1 MPTRALEAR
10 RPALRGRAA
19 ETARLDR
26 ALADVR
32 AARSAVL
39 VLRGEAGIG
48 KSALLAYAAER
59 AADCRLL
66 RVAGVESEMELPFA
80 SLHGLCAPLL
90 DGLDALPEPQREAL
104 AAAFGQR
111 SAAAPDRLVLG
122 LALLG
127 LLSAAAEHG
136 PVVCLVD
143 DAHWLDASS
152 AQVLGLVARR
162 IRDVRVGL
170 LFAERTSAERD
181 ELVGLPTLA
190 VKGLGDADA
199 RALLATA
206 AACPLDGRIRDRV
219 VAETHGNPLA
229 LLELPRGL
237 TPGAMDGGFG
247 SGVPLP
253 SRIEASF
260 RGQVAALPPETQ
272 RLLLVAAAEPIGDP
286 TLLWRALDELGVPV
300 AAAGPAE
307 AGGLL
312 LTGARV
318 TFRHPLLRSAVYRAA
333 PPDERRAVHR
343 ALADV
348 TDPRLD
354 PDRRAWHRAQATLGP
369 DEAVAEELERAA
381 DRAQVRGGFPA
392 AAAFLERATALTLDP
407 GRRAARALAS
417 AQAKFAAGAFDDAV
431 DLLGLAEA
439 SGGLDPLRAAHAT
452 LLRGQIA
459 FVAGRISAA
468 VPLLLE
474 AAERLRPLDLARA
487 RDTYLE
493 AFHAAFAAGRFRDGG
508 GTRGVAVA
516 ARGLLP
522 ADGRVGPPE
531 LLLDGMAVMLG
542 GFGDPGDPG
551 RFGGYAAG
559 VPLVGTA
566 LAGFR
571 DQELP
576 GRQELDWLPVACRM
590 AMNVFD
596 FESWDVLSVR
606 LVDRCREAGAIG
618 VLPIAL
624 ILRLLNRLFAG
635 EFDVAAALN
644 AEVEAV
650 TDATGRRIMPCYG
663 AVALAAWS
671 GREQATD
678 AAIEAAGAY
687 ITADGSGQLLTT
699 VQWARTV
706 LLNGL
711 GRFDEAL
718 AAAEGTQE
726 YPEELGLSTWALV
739 ELIEAAAL
747 SGDEARAA
755 AGLAELVPLTRAS
768 GTDWALGT
776 EARTRALVEHDA
788 AEPLL
793 HESLA
798 RLRRTGMRVGL
809 ARAHLH
815 LGEWLRRENRRV
827 EARQHL
833 RTAQELF
840 AAMGG
845 AAFADRAGRSLLAT
859 GEKARR
865 RTDDTRGELTAQEA
879 QVAELAR
886 QGLSNPEIGARLF
899 ISPRTAEYHL
909 SKVFAKLEITSRT
922 QLEQALP
929 TAARE

>member
-1 MPTRALEAR
+1 MPAPALEAR

-19 ETARLDR
+19 EGATLERT
-26 ALADVR
+26 LAGVR
-32 AARSAVL
+32 AGRSAVL

-48 KSALLAYAAER
+48 KSALLEHAAER
-59 AADCRLL
+59 AVDCRLL
-66 RVAGVESEMELPFA
+66 RAAGVESEMELPFA
-80 SLHGLCAPLL
+80 SLHALCAPLL
-90 DGLDALPEPQREAL
+90 GGIDALPEPQREAL
-104 AAAFGQR
+104 GAAFGQR
-111 SAAAPDRLVLG
+111 AADAPDRLVLG

-127 LLSAAAEHG
+127 LLSTAAEDG
-136 PVVCLVD
+136 PLVCLVD

-162 IRDVRVGL
+162 IRDVPVAL
-170 LFAERTSAERD
+170 LFAERTGVARD
-181 ELVGLPTLA
+181 ELAGLPTLR
-190 VKGLGDADA
+190 VEGLGDADA

-206 AACPLDGRIRDRV
+206 AACPLDGRIRDRI

-237 TPGAMDGGFG
+237 TAGAMDGGFG
-247 SGVPLP
+247 PGVPLP

-260 RGQVAALPPETQ
+260 RRQVGALPPDTQ
-272 RLLLVAAAEPIGDP
+272 RLLLAAAAEPIGDP
-286 TLLWRALDELGVPV
+286 TLLWRALAELGIPV
-300 AAAGPAE
+300 DAASPAE
-307 AGGLL
+307 TDGLL
-312 LTGARV
+312 ATGARV

-343 ALADV
+343 ALAEV
-348 TDPRLD
+348 TDPQLD
-354 PDRRAWHRAQATLGP
+354 PDRRAWHRAQGTLGP
-369 DEAVAEELERAA
+369 DEGVAEELERAA

-407 GRRAARALAS
+407 RRRAARALAS

-431 DLLGLAEA
+431 DLLGLAES
-439 SGGLDPLRAAHAT
+439 SGALDPLDAAQAS
-452 LLRGQIA
+452 LLRAQIA

-474 AAERLRPLDLARA
+474 AAERLRPVDPARA

-508 GTRGVAVA
+508 GTRAVAVA

-522 ADGRVGPPE
+522 VDGRVGPPE

-542 GFGDPGDPG
+542 GFGGSGGSG
-551 RFGGYAAG
+551 RLGGYAAG
-559 VPLVGTA
+559 APLVGTA
-566 LAGFR
+566 LEAFR
-571 DQELP
+571 AQDLP

-590 AMNVFD
+590 AMNVFA
-596 FESWDVLSVR
+596 FESWDVLSAR
-606 LVDRCREAGAIG
+606 LVERSREAGAIA

-624 ILRLLNRLFAG
+624 VLRLLNRLFAG

-650 TDATGRRIMPCYG
+650 SDATGRRIMTSYG

-678 AAIEAAGAY
+678 AAIEVAREQ
-687 ITADGSGQLLTT
+687 ITVHGSGQLLTT
-699 VQWARTV
+699 TQWARAV

-718 AAAEGTQE
+718 KAAEQTRE

-747 SGDEARAA
+747 SGDEARAT
-755 AGLAELVPLTRAS
+755 AGLAELVPITQAS

-776 EARTRALVEHDA
+776 EARTRALVEHEA
-788 AEPLL
+788 AESLL
-793 HESLA
+793 HESLT

-809 ARAHLH
+809 ARTHLH
-815 LGEWLRRENRRV
+815 LGEWLRRENRRL
-827 EARQHL
+827 EAREHL
-833 RTAQELF
+833 RTAQEMF
-840 AAMGG
+840 GAMGG
-845 AAFADRAGRSLLAT
+845 RAFADRAGRSLLAT

-879 QVAELAR
+879 QIAELAR

-909 SKVFAKLEITSRT
+909 SKVFSKLEITSRT

-929 TAARE
+929 AAQRA